1 MLKLQIQLARHW
13 STDALRERVKR
24 ILSALKQMWFNVF
37 LFLFI
42 YLFIYCKTRFSVIA
56 RHLMKCRVYAA
67 SMTSVC
73 LSVCL
78 PTCTATLVHCDN
90 SATKMGNLHMTE

>member
-1 MLKLQIQLARHW
+1 MLQLQIQLARHW

-42 YLFIYCKTRFSVIA
+42 YLFIVK
-56 RHLMKCRVYAA
+56 RVLA
-67 SMTSVC
+67 
-73 LSVCL
+73 L
-78 PTCTATLVHCDN
+78 
-90 SATKMGNLHMTE
+90 